1 MTIYYVITSVQEYSN
16 ELAELVR
23 AFYPGR
29 TVKTGVT
36 GLEDLSPKNTVFRFM
51 FQTLGDEVIIKIEFS
66 KGMDNAEFFTKTY
79 KLESNISQIEKRRTI
94 KNYMKLMLY
103 DILVDDTG
111 RCLDWGALTGVRPT
125 KIVHGYMEEG
135 LDKQEVLK
143 RLYRNYRVNQKK
155 AELLYNIA
163 EIQRPFFED
172 NHPNKVSIYIN
183 IPICPTKC
191 LFCSFPS
198 ATMDRCKDLV
208 DGYLTALEREME
220 AMAAFARDKGIEI
233 ETVYIGGG
241 TPTSL
246 DIDQLDRVLESIRKH
261 WGWSPWKEYTV
272 EGGRPDTMTEDKLK
286 LLKGHD
292 VTRISVNPQTM
303 NDKTL
308 KLIGR
313 NHSSDEIVECFYK
326 ARDIGFD
333 CINMDIIVGLPGEG
347 LEDGHHT
354 MESVK
359 RLVPDNLT
367 VHTLAIKRASRLK
380 DSLFEYQLMDEKLAT
395 GMMDIF
401 YGGAASMGMRP
412 YYLYRQ
418 KYMLGN
424 MENVGFAIPGKESIY
439 NIQIMEDRQT
449 IWAFGAAA
457 ITKAV
462 YPVMGRIERAANVK
476 NIEDYIN
483 RVDEMVERKLRLCS
497 YS

>member
-1 MTIYYVITSVQEYSN
+1 LTIYVITSIQEYSN
-16 ELAELVR
+16 ELAELIR

-29 TVKTGVT
+29 TVKTYFTSLG
-36 GLEDLSPKNTVFRFM
+36 DLSPQDLIFRFV
-51 FQTLGDEVIIKIEFS
+51 FQTLRDEVIIKIEFS
-66 KGMDNAEFFTKTY
+66 KYKDKDEVFTEIY
-79 KLESNISQIEKRRTI
+79 ELGSNISQIEERRTI

-103 DILVDDTG
+103 DILVDITG

-135 LDKQEVLK
+135 LDKQEVSK
-143 RLYRNYRVNQKK
+143 RLYHDYRVNQKK
-155 AELLYNIA
+155 AELLYGIA
-163 EIQRPFFED
+163 EVQCPFFKE
-172 NHPNKVSIYIN
+172 NHPKRVSIYIN

-198 ATMDRCKDLV
+198 ATVDRCAHLV
-208 DGYLTALEREME
+208 DSYITALEREME
-220 AMAAFARDKGIEI
+220 VMSAFARDKGIEV

-261 WGWSPWKEYTV
+261 WGWKPWKEYTV

-292 VTRISVNPQTM
+292 ITRISVNPQTM

-333 CINMDIIVGLPGEG
+333 CINMDIIIGLPGEG

-359 RLVPDNLT
+359 RLAPDNLT

-380 DSLFEYQLMDEKLAT
+380 DSLFEYELMDEKLAT

-401 YGGAASMGMRP
+401 VPEAP
-412 YYLYRQ
+412 CYLI
-418 KYMLGN
+418 
-424 MENVGFAIPGKESIY
+424 IPVIS
-439 NIQIMEDRQT
+439 R
-449 IWAFGAAA
+449 
-457 ITKAV
+457 
-462 YPVMGRIERAANVK
+462 
-476 NIEDYIN
+476 
-483 RVDEMVERKLRLCS
+483 
-497 YS
+497 